1 MKMWAV
7 QQRSSLIRKCAVVV
21 VVVVAAAV
29 VVVALV
35 AVDVV
40 VVANVADIVGTN
52 APPCKTVQNPI
63 WQEWELCNQP
73 VTTAATSQANESQTN
88 NFKKFADRQKLS
100 FSPKEY
106 TFATRERLVQFC

>member
-1 MKMWAV
+1 MKMWAI

-29 VVVALV
+29 VV
-35 AVDVV
+35 VDVV

>member
-1 MKMWAV
+1 MWAIR
-7 QQRSSLIRKCAVVV
+7 QRSSLIRKCAVVV
-21 VVVVAAAV
+21 GVVVVAAAV

-100 FSPKEY
+100 FSPKEH
-106 TFATRERLVQFC
+106 TFAT

>member
-1 MKMWAV
+1 MWAI
-7 QQRSSLIRKCAVVV
+7 QQRSSLIRKCA
-21 VVVVAAAV
+21 VVVAAAV

-106 TFATRERLVQFC
+106 TFATRERLV